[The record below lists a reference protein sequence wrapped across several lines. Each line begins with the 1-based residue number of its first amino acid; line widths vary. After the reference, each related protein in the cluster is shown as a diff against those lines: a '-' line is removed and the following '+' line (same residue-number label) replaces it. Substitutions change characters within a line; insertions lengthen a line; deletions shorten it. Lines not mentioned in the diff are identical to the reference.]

1 LLGHIFATKSESKNG
16 CVLLLL
22 DILEHL
28 SGGVICHPEAGKK
41 GGRRRRRHRRRPGVC
56 DIIISDTI

>member
-1 LLGHIFATKSESKNG
+1 
-16 CVLLLL
+16 VLLLL